1 MFSVNYYATVSG
13 INDDAEAAVRA
24 NPRYFMAWYTIKS
37 VGLCVAV
44 ASVAYLIGKN
54 HGILAR

>member
-13 INDDAEAAVRA
+13 IGDDAEAAVRA
-24 NPRYFMAWYTIKS
+24 SPRYFMAWYTVKS

-44 ASVAYLIGKN
+44 AAVAYLIGRN
-54 HGILAR
+54 RGILSR